1 MFKLTSQ
8 AQFVLLINI
17 IQIIFYQLVAAFL
30 PISTR
35 DKLIMFVLILISMG
49 IATFY
54 MTYSVNCMMIG
65 KCNLW
70 AWIVAG
76 ILIVSIVYGMLSTTM
91 SIKTYGQL
99 YAMHFDDTLK
109 LLSTGVQSQPA
120 MYVKPAEKKEK
131 FQAANYPEEYAMDMK
146 VDY

>member
-1 MFKLTSQ
+1 
-8 AQFVLLINI
+8 
-17 IQIIFYQLVAAFL
+17 
-30 PISTR
+30 
-35 DKLIMFVLILISMG
+35 MG

-70 AWIVAG
+70 AWIIAG
-76 ILIVSIVYGMLSTTM
+76 IVIVSIVYGMLSTTM

-109 LLSTGVQSQPA
+109 LLSSGVQTQPA
-120 MYVKPAEKKEK
+120 MSVKPAEKKEK
-131 FQAANYPEEYAMDMK
+131 FEAADYPDEYAMDMK
-146 VDY
+146 TDY